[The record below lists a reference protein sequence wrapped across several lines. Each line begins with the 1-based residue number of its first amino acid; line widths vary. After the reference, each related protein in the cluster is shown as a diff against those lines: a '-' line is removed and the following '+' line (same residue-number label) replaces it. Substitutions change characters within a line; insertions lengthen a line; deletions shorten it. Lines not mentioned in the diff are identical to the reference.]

1 MTREIPVG
9 EVTQL
14 VVDCGDPVV
23 KEMANQIAA
32 GLVERVGIGTAT
44 AVLASALYQMLWA
57 VLHATTPMPEANIAQ
72 ITTLLDELKAKVL
85 SHTDCALHVNNVPKK
100 SVVH

>member
-1 MTREIPVG
+1 MTREVPVG

-14 VVDCGDPVV
+14 VVDCNDPAVE
-23 KEMANQIAA
+23 EMAHKIAA
-32 GLVERVGIGTAT
+32 GLVERVGVGTAT
-44 AVLASALYQMLWA
+44 AVSVTALYQLLWA
-57 VLHATTPMPEANIAQ
+57 VMHATTPVPEANVAQ

-100 SVVH
+100 QRVH